1 MNKFYKPPVS
11 KVKRLNYL
19 NRQDS
24 PSPLKKSSVIQG
36 QYVIKSST
44 PVPGRSPSPVRE
56 NQGLASKG
64 SLGKLPFKK
73 VDLRKGIFSSK
84 QNFVRDLS
92 EKNIERTGESP
103 VPSQRGNKYLKLSK
117 EFKIDKK
124 LMHPKR
130 INFEDAEILSYL
142 ENPKKSC

>member
-1 MNKFYKPPVS
+1 MNKYHKPPIS
-11 KVKRLNYL
+11 KVKKYSFL

-24 PSPLKKSSVIQG
+24 PSPLKKSSVIQC
-36 QYVIKSST
+36 QYIHKSST

-56 NQGLASKG
+56 NKGLASKG
-64 SLGKLPFKK
+64 SLGRLPFKK

-92 EKNIERTGESP
+92 EKNIERNGESP
-103 VPSQRGNKYLKLSK
+103 VPSQRGNKYLILSK

-130 INFEDAEILSYL
+130 INFEDVEILSYL
-142 ENPKKSC
+142 EIPKKN